1 MKSHDK
7 GNAKESKPAIPAPTN
22 KSQPEKPVG
31 ILAFFLSASYISI
44 SRRSRKIKCMSI
56 KEVNENMN
64 SDRLVC
70 LVSVWEQLI

>member
-31 ILAFFLSASYISI
+31 VLAFFYLRPTLVLVEEVGKISVCQL
-44 SRRSRKIKCMSI
+44 RK
-56 KEVNENMN
+56 
-64 SDRLVC
+64 
-70 LVSVWEQLI
+70 

>member
-31 ILAFFLSASYISI
+31 ILAFFYLHPTLVLVEEVGKISVCQL
-44 SRRSRKIKCMSI
+44 RK
-56 KEVNENMN
+56 
-64 SDRLVC
+64 
-70 LVSVWEQLI
+70 

>member
-31 ILAFFLSASYISI
+31 ILAFFFYLHPTLVLVEEVGKLSVCQL
-44 SRRSRKIKCMSI
+44 RK
-56 KEVNENMN
+56 
-64 SDRLVC
+64 
-70 LVSVWEQLI
+70 